1 MRGQRNGSV
10 GIFAR
15 LDSYRFSRRTQ
26 HDIVAKRS
34 SWNAKIR
41 KIQIGNTSFMCL
53 PIKSANLSHSLERLF
68 ATPVCVNVGRENTR
82 SRNPISRIIVSVCS
96 AYQKRSGV
104 RDARLSFKILHHFS
118 LSLYLWTYIRFSL
131 YSRILSAMTVHAKLR
146 RALCP
151 LLVIRFAVL
160 LFLRPLLSHTLFLV
174 CSGTSMQPKSQALFY
189 GLRKFHAKFNAV
201 IEDITKKYFLF
212 LFFTCLFSCPSVYWM
227 DIVPVFIKLVIFLH
241 DNTDTTLCE

>member
-1 MRGQRNGSV
+1 MVQLAFLLS
-10 GIFAR
+10 
-15 LDSYRFSRRTQ
+15 SYRFSHRTQ
-26 HDIVAKRS
+26 HDIVAKRL

-131 YSRILSAMTVHAKLR
+131 YSRILSAMAVHAKLR

-174 CSGTSMQPKSQALFY
+174 CSGTSMQSKSQAVFY
-189 GLRKFHAKFNAV
+189 GLGKFHAKFRSNRRYY
-201 IEDITKKYFLF
+201 KKVFS
-212 LFFTCLFSCPSVYWM
+212 FFIFHMFIFMSVSLLNGHSSCVYKTCHFSAW
-227 DIVPVFIKLVIFLH
+227 
-241 DNTDTTLCE
+241 